1 MPIPKPSLPESD
13 AFIQAVI
20 SDNAEVARRLLADAT
35 DPLLLAQTPCSLG
48 EAPIFHALKN
58 NCPSTL
64 GALLDAGA
72 SHSCRDLSGFSPLH
86 VACSLALD
94 ECAELLILAG
104 ADLHAEA
111 SDGLLATGHALLST
125 SATCLAML
133 LMAGAEP
140 ADPLSSR
147 SDRFSAILTS
157 LYASLWTSSPDGQ
170 QFAAALERRDLAL
183 SIEASGRRP
192 LGPAL
197 RI

>member
-1 MPIPKPSLPESD
+1 MPTPKPSLPESD

-35 DPLLLAQTPCSLG
+35 DPRLLAQTPCSLG

-64 GALLDAGA
+64 GALLAAGA
-72 SHSCRDLSGFSPLH
+72 SHSCRDPSGLSPLH
-86 VACSLALD
+86 MACSRGLN

-104 ADLHAEA
+104 ADLYAKS

-125 SATCLAML
+125 SSTCLAML
-133 LMAGAEP
+133 LLAGAAP
-140 ADPLSSR
+140 AAPMSSS
-147 SDRFSAILTS
+147 SDRFSAILTF
-157 LYASLWTSSPDGQ
+157 LHASLWKSSPDGQ

-183 SIEASGRRP
+183 SIEAHCHRP
-192 LGPAL
+192 PGPAL